1 MLNRRTFLRSTSLA
15 LGTCGLARYGM
26 VEGWAGA
33 APAVKEADL
42 TAADL
47 PVGSAPKPVPFP
59 HFPDRLHAFVW
70 RNWQLVPARRMA
82 EVVGASAGDIVRLG
96 RSMGL
101 AGPPR
106 ITVEQQRRAALSI
119 IKRNWH
125 LLSYEQLL
133 QLLGWPAA
141 DMAFSLREDDF
152 LFVKLGNLKPQ
163 CEPLRYVAPDARTQ
177 ARARE
182 IAGIL
187 RAEFPAGVGEPEQP
201 LFEFVKELSR
211 PPQAAREAQLGGAS
225 GVRPSPGAAT
235 ALSRGVSERSGVLHG
250 MEVAAPGDGRT
261 PAQSPLVTPAS
272 DTPAGASAFS
282 PRYCYSYFALYGDPL
297 LDPTLDPYP
306 DGYLAR
312 LAASGV
318 DGVWLQAVL
327 TRLAPFPWD
336 AAQSKDHQTRL
347 KNLRL
352 LVERARRHGVRVYL
366 YLNEP
371 RACPVRFFAT
381 RPNLKGV
388 AEGDFAALCTSVPEV
403 REYLSAA
410 VESICRAVPGL
421 GGFFTISGSENLS
434 NCWSHGN
441 GKACPRCGKR
451 PPAEV
456 IAEVN
461 RTFYEGI
468 RRAGNGQT
476 LIVWDWGWHDD
487 WVESIIAQLPREA
500 RFMGVSEWGMP
511 INRGGVATAVGEY
524 SISTIGPGE
533 RARHNWEFARAKGLR
548 TVAKVQCGC
557 TWELSAVPYIPAL
570 ANVARH
576 AANLRRLG
584 VNGLMLGWT
593 LGGYPSPNLE
603 VVAELGAVSAN
614 GATPDP
620 DSAMARVAQRRF
632 GADLAPQVVGAW
644 REYSEAFS
652 EFPFHGSLVYSA
664 PMQVGPANPLW
675 SEPTGYHASMV
686 GFPYDDL
693 DAWRAVYPPEVFIG
707 QFEKVA
713 TGFEHAHANMAAA
726 FQTCRSKL
734 TAEQRTTALQ
744 ELNVGEA
751 AAIHFRSV
759 ANQARFVM
767 ERRRLKEAKSPA
779 DVQSACGELERLLRA
794 EIESARR
801 LHAVQS
807 RDSRIGFEA
816 SNQYYYVPVD
826 LAEKVINCQDLLTR
840 WLPAERSRR
849 G

>member
-1 MLNRRTFLRSTSLA
+1 MGGRQTRRSFLRSASLA
-15 LGTCGLARYGM
+15 LGTCGLAQYGL

-33 APAVKEADL
+33 APAGTAAGL

-47 PVGSAPKPVPFP
+47 PRGKAPKPVPFP
-59 HFPDRLHAFVW
+59 HFPDRLHTFVW

-82 EVVGASAGDIVRLG
+82 EVVGASTGDIVRVG
-96 RSMGL
+96 RSLGL
-101 AGPPR
+101 SGPPR
-106 ITVEQQRRAALSI
+106 ITVEQQRRAALSV

-133 QLLGWPAA
+133 QLLGWTAEE
-141 DMAFSLREDDF
+141 MAFSLREDDF
-152 LFVKLGNLKPQ
+152 LFYKLGNLKPQ
-163 CEPLRYVAPDARTQ
+163 CEPLNYRPPD

-182 IAGIL
+182 RAQAIARIL

-211 PPQAAREAQLGGAS
+211 PSKAAAIR
-225 GVRPSPGAAT
+225 
-235 ALSRGVSERSGVLHG
+235 
-250 MEVAAPGDGRT
+250 
-261 PAQSPLVTPAS
+261 PAS
-272 DTPAGASAFS
+272 ASAFS

-336 AAQSKDHQTRL
+336 ARQSKDYATRL
-347 KNLRL
+347 KNLGR

-371 RACPVRFFAT
+371 RSGTLSFFAAN
-381 RPNLKGV
+381 PNLKGV
-388 AEGDFAALCTSVPEV
+388 VEGDFAALCTSVPEV
-403 REYLSAA
+403 REYLTSA

-421 GGFFTISGSENLS
+421 GGFFTISGSENLT

-441 GKACPRCGKR
+441 GQTCPRCGKR
-451 PPAEV
+451 TPAEV

-461 RTFYEGI
+461 GTFHEGI

-487 WVESIIAQLPREA
+487 WVESIIARLPKEA

-511 INRGGVATAVGEY
+511 INRGGVATTVGEY

-548 TVAKVQCGC
+548 TVAKVQCGN

-576 AANLRRLG
+576 AANLRQLN

-603 VVAELGAVSAN
+603 VVAELGNVSAD
-614 GATPDP
+614 GSIPDP
-620 DSAMARVAQRRF
+620 ETAMARVAERRF
-632 GADLAPQVVGAW
+632 GKDLAPQVVGAW
-644 REYSEAFS
+644 QEYSKAFS
-652 EFPFHGSLVYSA
+652 EFPFNGGVVYCG

-675 SEPTGYHASMV
+675 GEPTGYAASMV

-713 TGFEHAHANMAAA
+713 AGFEHAHANLAAA
-726 FQTCRSKL
+726 FQACQNKL
-734 TAEQRTTALQ
+734 TAEQRTVALQ
-744 ELNVGEA
+744 ELSVGEA
-751 AAIHFRSV
+751 AAIHFRTV

-767 ERRRLKEAKSPA
+767 ARRQLNKAKSPA
-779 DVQSACGELERLLRA
+779 DVQSARTELERLLRA
-794 EIESARR
+794 EIQLARQ
-801 LHAVQS
+801 LHDVQS

-826 LAEKVINCQDLLTR
+826 LAEKVINCHDLLTR
-840 WLPAERSRR
+840 WLPSA
-849 G
+849 

>member
-1 MLNRRTFLRSTSLA
+1 MFLKTASLA
-15 LGTCGLARYGM
+15 VGTCGFARYGLTK
-26 VEGWAGA
+26 GWAGA
-33 APAVKEADL
+33 APSGKQAGL

-47 PVGSAPKPVPFP
+47 PRGSAPKPVPFS

-70 RNWQLVPARRMA
+70 RNWQLVPAPRMA
-82 EVVGASAGDIVRLG
+82 DVVGASAEDVVRLG

-106 ITVEQQRRAALSI
+106 ITAEQQRRAALTI

-133 QLLGWPAA
+133 LLLGWTAEQ
-141 DMAFSLREDDF
+141 MSFTLREDDF

-163 CEPLRYVAPDARTQ
+163 CEPLQYHPPDARTCKR
-177 ARARE
+177 ARA

-187 RAEFPAGVGEPEQP
+187 RAEFAKGVGEPEQP
-201 LFEFVKELSR
+201 LFEFVKELSQ
-211 PPQAAREAQLGGAS
+211 PPKPAA
-225 GVRPSPGAAT
+225 VRP
-235 ALSRGVSERSGVLHG
+235 
-250 MEVAAPGDGRT
+250 
-261 PAQSPLVTPAS
+261 
-272 DTPAGASAFS
+272 AGTSAFS
-282 PRYCYSYFALYGDPL
+282 PRFCYSYFALYGDPL

-312 LAASGV
+312 LAVAGV

-336 AAQSKDHQTRL
+336 ARQSNDYAARL

-371 RACPVRFFAT
+371 RACPVSFFAT

-388 AEGDFAALCTSVPEV
+388 AEGEFAALCTSVPEV
-403 REYLSAA
+403 RKYLVAA

-421 GGFFTISGSENLS
+421 GGFFTITGSENLT

-441 GKACPRCGKR
+441 GKACPRCGR
-451 PPAEV
+451 RSPAEV
-456 IAEVN
+456 ITEVN
-461 RTFYEGI
+461 GAFCEGI
-468 RRAGNGQT
+468 RRAGNGQA

-487 WVESIIAQLPREA
+487 WVESIIARLPKES
-500 RFMGVSEWGMP
+500 RFMSVSEWGMP
-511 INRGGVATAVGEY
+511 IDRGGVATTVGEY

-533 RARHNWEFARAKGLR
+533 RARHNWEFARARGLR
-548 TVAKVQCGC
+548 TVAKVQCGN

-576 AANLRRLG
+576 AANLRRQG

-603 VVAELGAVSAN
+603 VVAEMGITSAD
-614 GATPDP
+614 GGTPAP
-620 DSAMARVAQRRF
+620 DSAMARVAQSRF
-632 GADLAPQVVGAW
+632 GKDLAPQVVRAW
-644 REYSEAFS
+644 QEYSEAFS
-652 EFPFHGSLVYSA
+652 EFPFHGSLVYRA
-664 PMQVGPANPLW
+664 PLQVGPANPLW
-675 SEPTGYHASMV
+675 AEPTGYHASMV

-693 DAWRAVYPPEVFIG
+693 DAWRAVYPPDVFID

-713 TGFEHAHANMAAA
+713 AGFEHAHANMAAA
-726 FQTCRSKL
+726 FQACRSHL
-734 TAEQRTTALQ
+734 TLEQRAVALQ
-744 ELNVGEA
+744 ELSVGEA

-759 ANQARFVM
+759 ANQARFVIA
-767 ERRRLKEAKSPA
+767 RHHLKEAKTPGS
-779 DVQSACGELERLLRA
+779 VQSARAELERLLRA
-794 EIESARR
+794 EIQSARQ
-801 LHAVQS
+801 LHDVQS

-826 LAEKVINCQDLLTR
+826 LAEKVINCHDLLAR
-840 WLPAERSRR
+840 WLPRA
-849 G
+849 

>member
-1 MLNRRTFLRSTSLA
+1 MPNRRTFLKSTTLA
-15 LGTCGLARYGM
+15 LGTCGLATCGL
-26 VEGWAGA
+26 VESWAKA
-33 APAVKEADL
+33 APAGKEVDL

-47 PVGSAPKPVPFP
+47 PRGSAPKPVPFP

-125 LLSYEQLL
+125 LLPYEQLL
-133 QLLGWPAA
+133 QLLGWTAEE
-141 DMAFSLREDDF
+141 MAFTLREDDF

-163 CEPLRYVAPDARTQ
+163 CQPLRYRPPDARVQ

-182 IAGIL
+182 IASVL
-187 RAEFPAGVGEPEQP
+187 RAEFPARVGDPEQP

-211 PPQAAREAQLGGAS
+211 PPKAAAAQ
-225 GVRPSPGAAT
+225 
-235 ALSRGVSERSGVLHG
+235 
-250 MEVAAPGDGRT
+250 
-261 PAQSPLVTPAS
+261 PAR
-272 DTPAGASAFS
+272 ASAFS
-282 PRYCYSYFALYGDPL
+282 PRFCYSYFALYGDPL

-327 TRLAPFPWD
+327 ARLAPFPWD
-336 AAQSKDHQTRL
+336 AHQSKDYETRL
-347 KNLRL
+347 QNLRL

-371 RACPVRFFAT
+371 RACPVSFFAA

-388 AEGDFAALCTSVPEV
+388 AEGDFAALCTSVLEV
-403 REYLSAA
+403 REYLASA
-410 VESICRAVPGL
+410 VGSICRAAPGL
-421 GGFFTISGSENLS
+421 GGFFTITGSENLT

-451 PPAEV
+451 QPAEV
-456 IAEVN
+456 ISEVN
-461 RTFYEGI
+461 GTFYEGI

-476 LIVWDWGWHDD
+476 LIVWDRGWHDD

-500 RFMGVSEWGMP
+500 RFMSVSEWGMP
-511 INRGGVATAVGEY
+511 IKRGGVATTVGEY

-533 RARHNWEFARAKGLR
+533 RARHYWELARARGLR
-548 TVAKVQCGC
+548 TLAKVQCGN

-603 VVAELGAVSAN
+603 VVAELGAASAD
-614 GATPDP
+614 GVTPDP
-620 DSAMARVAQRRF
+620 DSAMRRVAERRF
-632 GADLAPQVVGAW
+632 GKVLAPQVAGAW
-644 REYSEAFS
+644 QEYSAAFS
-652 EFPFHGSLVYSA
+652 EFPFHGGVVYNA

-675 SEPTGYHASMV
+675 GEPTGYRATMV

-693 DAWRAVYPPEVFIG
+693 DGWRAVYPPEVFIG

-713 TGFEHAHANMAAA
+713 TGFERAHAKLKAA
-726 FQTCRSKL
+726 FPDHEYQGSIQKL
-734 TAEQRTTALQ
+734 VARYQ

-767 ERRRLKEAKSPA
+767 ERRRLKGAESQAS
-779 DVQSACGELERLLRA
+779 VQSACAELERLLRA
-794 EIESARR
+794 EIELARR
-801 LHAVQS
+801 LHGVQS

-826 LAEKVINCQDLLTR
+826 LAEKVINCHDLLIR

>member
-1 MLNRRTFLRSTSLA
+1 
-15 LGTCGLARYGM
+15 
-26 VEGWAGA
+26 
-33 APAVKEADL
+33 
-42 TAADL
+42 
-47 PVGSAPKPVPFP
+47 
-59 HFPDRLHAFVW
+59 
-70 RNWQLVPARRMA
+70 
-82 EVVGASAGDIVRLG
+82 
-96 RSMGL
+96 MGL

-106 ITVEQQRRAALSI
+106 ITVEQQRRAALTI
-119 IKRNWH
+119 IRRNWH
-125 LLSYEQLL
+125 LLPYEQLL
-133 QLLGWPAA
+133 QLLGWTAEE
-141 DMAFSLREDDF
+141 MAFSLREDDF

-163 CEPLRYVAPDARTQ
+163 CEPLRYRPPDARAQ

-182 IAGIL
+182 IAGVL
-187 RAEFPAGVGEPEQP
+187 RAEFPAGVGEPDQP
-201 LFEFVKELSR
+201 LFEFVEELSR
-211 PPQAAREAQLGGAS
+211 PPKAAAAR
-225 GVRPSPGAAT
+225 
-235 ALSRGVSERSGVLHG
+235 
-250 MEVAAPGDGRT
+250 
-261 PAQSPLVTPAS
+261 
-272 DTPAGASAFS
+272 PAGASAFS

-336 AAQSKDHQTRL
+336 ARQSKDYEARL

-352 LVERARRHGVRVYL
+352 LVERARRHGVRIYL

-371 RACPVRFFAT
+371 RSCPVSFFAT

-388 AEGDFAALCTSVPEV
+388 AEGDFAALCTSVSEV
-403 REYLSAA
+403 REYLASA

-421 GGFFTISGSENLS
+421 GGFFTITGSENLT

-441 GKACPRCGKR
+441 GQACPRCGKR
-451 PPAEV
+451 QPAEV

-461 RTFYEGI
+461 GTFYEGI
-468 RRAGNGQT
+468 RREGNGQT

-500 RFMGVSEWGMP
+500 RFMSVSEWGMP
-511 INRGGVATAVGEY
+511 INRGGVATTVGEY

-533 RARHNWEFARAKGLR
+533 RARHYWELARARGLR
-548 TVAKVQCGC
+548 TLAKVQCGN

-576 AANLRRLG
+576 AANLRGLG

-603 VVAELGAVSAN
+603 VVAELGAAPAD

-620 DSAMARVAQRRF
+620 GSAMARVAERRF
-632 GADLAPQVVGAW
+632 GKDLAPQAVGAW
-644 REYSEAFS
+644 QEYSTAFS
-652 EFPFHGSLVYSA
+652 EFPFNGGVVYNA

-675 SEPTGYHASMV
+675 DEPTGYRATMV

-693 DAWRAVYPPEVFIG
+693 DGWRAVYPPEVFIG

-713 TGFEHAHANMAAA
+713 TGFERAHASLAAA
-726 FQTCRSKL
+726 FQACRGKL
-734 TAEQRTTALQ
+734 TAEQRALALQ

-767 ERRRLKEAKSPA
+767 ERRRLKEAKPQA
-779 DVQSACGELERLLRA
+779 DVQSACAELERLLHA
-794 EIESARR
+794 EMGLARR
-801 LHAVQS
+801 LHAIQS

-816 SNQYYYVPVD
+816 SNQYFYVPMD
-826 LAEKVINCQDLLTR
+826 LAEKVINCQHLLTR

-849 G
+849 R

>member
-1 MLNRRTFLRSTSLA
+1 MAPKHKQTVGTLNRRTFLKSATLA
-15 LGTCGLARYGM
+15 LGSCGLTKYGPM
-26 VEGWAGA
+26 EGWAGA
-33 APAVKEADL
+33 APAGI
-42 TAADL
+42 TAGRTKAEL
-47 PVGSAPKPVPFP
+47 PRGAAPKPVPFP

-82 EVVGASAGDIVRLG
+82 EVVGAGASDIVRLG
-96 RSMGL
+96 QSMGL

-106 ITVEQQRRAALSI
+106 ITIEQQRRAALSI

-133 QLLGWPAA
+133 RLLGWTAEE
-141 DMAFSLREDDF
+141 MAFTLREDDF

-163 CEPLRYVAPDARTQ
+163 CERLEYRPTDARTRER
-177 ARARE
+177 ARA
-182 IAGIL
+182 IASIL
-187 RAEFPAGVGEPEQP
+187 RTEFPQGVGQPEQP

-211 PPQAAREAQLGGAS
+211 PPRAALAR
-225 GVRPSPGAAT
+225 
-235 ALSRGVSERSGVLHG
+235 
-250 MEVAAPGDGRT
+250 
-261 PAQSPLVTPAS
+261 
-272 DTPAGASAFS
+272 PAGVSAFS
-282 PRYCYSYFALYGDPL
+282 PRFCYSYFALYGDPL

-336 AAQSKDHQTRL
+336 ASQSKDYETRL
-347 KNLRL
+347 RNLRL
-352 LVERARRHGVRVYL
+352 LVERARRHGVRVFL

-371 RACPVRFFAT
+371 RAWPVGFFAT

-388 AEGDFAALCTSVPEV
+388 AEGEFAALCTSVPEV
-403 REYLSAA
+403 RRHLASA

-421 GGFFTISGSENLS
+421 GGFFTITGSENLT

-456 IAEVN
+456 ISELN
-461 RTFYEGI
+461 GTFYEGI
-468 RRAGNGQT
+468 RRAGHGQT

-487 WVESIIAQLPREA
+487 WVEGIIARLPREA
-500 RFMGVSEWGMP
+500 RFMSVSEWGMP
-511 INRGGVATAVGEY
+511 INRGSVATTVGEY

-548 TVAKVQCGC
+548 TVAKVQCGN

-576 AANLRRLG
+576 ASNLRRLG

-603 VVAELGAVSAN
+603 VVAELGTTSAD
-614 GATPDP
+614 GARPDP
-620 DSAMARVAQRRF
+620 AGAMARVAERRF
-632 GADLAPQVVGAW
+632 GKVLAPQVVRTW
-644 REYSEAFS
+644 KEYSEAFS
-652 EFPFHGSLVYSA
+652 EFPFHGSVVYSA

-675 SEPTGYHASMV
+675 GEPTGYRASMV

-693 DAWRAVYPPEVFIG
+693 DAWRAVYPAEVFIS

-713 TGFEHAHANMAAA
+713 TGFEHAHANMSAA
-726 FQTCRSKL
+726 FQACRNHL
-734 TAEQRTTALQ
+734 TLEQRAMALQ

-767 ERRRLKEAKSPA
+767 ARSRLKEAKSPA
-779 DVQSACGELERLLRA
+779 DAKSARVELERLLRL
-794 EIESARR
+794 EILLARQ

-826 LAEKVINCQDLLTR
+826 LAEKVINCHDLLTR
-840 WLPAERSRR
+840 WLSMA
-849 G
+849 

>member
-1 MLNRRTFLRSTSLA
+1 MTPNQQQTGGMLNRRTFLRSASLA
-15 LGTCGLARYGM
+15 LGTCGLARYGLL
-26 VEGWAGA
+26 EGWAGA
-33 APAVKEADL
+33 APGGMDSGL

-47 PVGSAPKPVPFP
+47 PRGSAPKPVPFP

-82 EVVGASAGDIVRLG
+82 EVVGASAGDILRLG

-106 ITVEQQRRAALSI
+106 ITVEQQRRGTLSI

-133 QLLGWPAA
+133 QLLGWTAEQ
-141 DMAFSLREDDF
+141 MAYTLREDDF

-163 CEPLRYVAPDARTQ
+163 CERLQYRPPDALARDRAQ
-177 ARARE
+177 A

-187 RAEFPAGVGEPEQP
+187 RAEFPKGVGEPEQP

-211 PPQAAREAQLGGAS
+211 PPKGA
-225 GVRPSPGAAT
+225 GVRS
-235 ALSRGVSERSGVLHG
+235 
-250 MEVAAPGDGRT
+250 
-261 PAQSPLVTPAS
+261 
-272 DTPAGASAFS
+272 AGASAFS

-312 LAASGV
+312 LAAVGG

-327 TRLAPFPWD
+327 ARLAPFPWD
-336 AAQSKDHQTRL
+336 ARQSKDYETRL

-352 LVERARRHGVRVYL
+352 LVERAKRHGVSVYL

-371 RACPVRFFAT
+371 RSCPVSFFAT
-381 RPNLKGV
+381 RPGLKGV
-388 AEGDFAALCTSVPEV
+388 AEGEFAALCTSVPEV
-403 REYLSAA
+403 RDYLASA
-410 VESICRAVPGL
+410 VESICRAAPGL
-421 GGFFTISGSENLS
+421 GGFFTISGSENLT
-434 NCWSHGN
+434 NCWSHG
-441 GKACPRCGKR
+441 GGEACPRCGKR

-461 RTFYEGI
+461 GTFYEGI
-468 RRAGNGQT
+468 RRAGNGQK

-487 WVESIIAQLPREA
+487 WVENIIARLPKEA
-500 RFMGVSEWGMP
+500 RFMSVSEWGMP
-511 INRGGVATAVGEY
+511 INRGGVATTVGEY
-524 SISTIGPGE
+524 SISTIGPGD
-533 RARHNWEFARAKGLR
+533 RSRHNWEVARAKGLH
-548 TVAKVQCGC
+548 TVAKVQCGN
-557 TWELSAVPYIPAL
+557 TWELSAVPYIPAV
-570 ANVARH
+570 ANVGRH

-603 VVAELGAVSAN
+603 VVAELGAVSADGVIPDLN
-614 GATPDP
+614 G
-620 DSAMARVAQRRF
+620 AMARVAERRF
-632 GADLAPQVVGAW
+632 GKELAPQVVGAW
-644 REYSEAFS
+644 QEYSAAFS
-652 EFPFHGSLVYSA
+652 EFPFHGGLVYSA
-664 PMQVGPANPLW
+664 PMQLGPANPLW
-675 SEPTGYHASMV
+675 GEPTGYGASMV

-713 TGFEHAHANMAAA
+713 SGFEHAHANLAAA
-726 FQTCRSKL
+726 FQACRSKL
-734 TAEQRTTALQ
+734 TAEQRATALQ
-744 ELNVGEA
+744 ELSVGEA

-767 ERRRLKEAKSPA
+767 ARRRLKESKSPA
-779 DVQSACGELERLLRA
+779 DVQSTRAELERLLRA
-794 EIESARR
+794 EIELARQ

-816 SNQYYYVPVD
+816 TNQYYYVPVD
-826 LAEKVINCQDLLTR
+826 LAEKVINCHNLLTT
-840 WLPAERSRR
+840 WLPPVRQGALTNPPLERTV